1 MLADH
6 GRIDGLV
13 NNAGGQYRA
22 PLKTISTKGF
32 EAVVKSNL
40 TGGFIVM
47 REVYN
52 RWMIEHGGA
61 IVNMIAD
68 IWHGWPHFS
77 HSAAAR
83 GGMLTL
89 SECAAT
95 EWAESGVR
103 VNTVA
108 PGSIASQG
116 LDTYEDKDTAF
127 IQNDL
132 TPGIPLQR
140 FGTEAEVSAAIVY
153 LLSPAASYITGSCI
167 RIDGGAPNARRG
179 WWDLQP
185 SQEQRRLRR
194 LPPVHAT
201 GDPRRGA
208 VTPLQAI
215 IHRLRRR
222 GARRHGRCRAR
233 NREPVRRAGCAGGD
247 ARARIT
253 NAARRRA
260 RRSARVASRGEV
272 SFVQVDATD
281 PDDTLAG
288 RAGVSRRARF
298 DRRAGEHD
306 GSQRPPAAAA
316 HHPDPV
322 RPTAHQRD
330 HPAAPAH
337 DARRVAGDARAVDA
351 GSIVNV
357 ASDAAKV
364 ATPGETLVGAAMAAI
379 VMYSKAAA
387 LEAKREGV
395 RINVLTPSLI
405 ADTPGAALIG
415 SDPFSAKLFEKAAA
429 MAHLG
434 VASPADLAAMT
445 LFLASPAASRI
456 TGQTISING
465 GISVG

>member
-1 MLADH
+1 MSYNSIYRRDLFRDHIVVITGGGSGIGRCTAHELASLGAHVAIVGRNEAKLERVRGEIESDGGLISCHAADIRDEHAVIATVERVLTDH

-22 PLKTISTKGF
+22 PMKTISTKGF
-32 EAVVKSNL
+32 EAVVRSNL

-52 RWMIEHGGA
+52 RWMVDHGGA

-89 SECAAT
+89 TECAAT

-127 IQNDL
+127 IRNDV

-185 SQEQRRLRR
+185 AKNNEAYDGFHRSS
-194 LPPVHAT
+194 LP
-201 GDPRRGA
+201 
-208 VTPLQAI
+208 AI
-215 IHRLRRR
+215 L
-222 GARRHGRCRAR
+222 
-233 NREPVRRAGCAGGD
+233 D
-247 ARARIT
+247 
-253 NAARRRA
+253 
-260 RRSARVASRGEV
+260 EV
-272 SFVQVDATD
+272 
-281 PDDTLAG
+281 P
-288 RAGVSRRARF
+288 
-298 DRRAGEHD
+298 
-306 GSQRPPAAAA
+306 
-316 HHPDPV
+316 
-322 RPTAHQRD
+322 
-330 HPAAPAH
+330 
-337 DARRVAGDARAVDA
+337 
-351 GSIVNV
+351 
-357 ASDAAKV
+357 
-364 ATPGETLVGAAMAAI
+364 
-379 VMYSKAAA
+379 
-387 LEAKREGV
+387 
-395 RINVLTPSLI
+395 
-405 ADTPGAALIG
+405 
-415 SDPFSAKLFEKAAA
+415 
-429 MAHLG
+429 
-434 VASPADLAAMT
+434 
-445 LFLASPAASRI
+445 
-456 TGQTISING
+456 
-465 GISVG
+465 

>member
-1 MLADH
+1 VSYNSIYRHDLFRDHTVVVTGGGSGIGRCTAHELASLGAHVAIVGRNEAKLERVRCEIASDGGSISAHVTDIRDEDAVIAMVERVLADH

-22 PLKTISTKGF
+22 PMRTISTKGF
-32 EAVVKSNL
+32 EAVVRSNL

-52 RWMIEHGGA
+52 RWMVDHGGA

-127 IQNDL
+127 IRNDL

-185 SQEQRRLRR
+185 
-194 LPPVHAT
+194 AK
-201 GDPRRGA
+201 
-208 VTPLQAI
+208 
-215 IHRLRRR
+215 
-222 GARRHGRCRAR
+222 
-233 NREPVRRAGCAGGD
+233 N
-247 ARARIT
+247 
-253 NAARRRA
+253 
-260 RRSARVASRGEV
+260 
-272 SFVQVDATD
+272 
-281 PDDTLAG
+281 
-288 RAGVSRRARF
+288 
-298 DRRAGEHD
+298 
-306 GSQRPPAAAA
+306 
-316 HHPDPV
+316 
-322 RPTAHQRD
+322 
-330 HPAAPAH
+330 
-337 DARRVAGDARAVDA
+337 
-351 GSIVNV
+351 NV
-357 ASDAAKV
+357 AFDGFHRSSL
-364 ATPGETLVGAAMAAI
+364 PAI
-379 VMYSKAAA
+379 LDNA
-387 LEAKREGV
+387 
-395 RINVLTPSLI
+395 P
-405 ADTPGAALIG
+405 
-415 SDPFSAKLFEKAAA
+415 
-429 MAHLG
+429 
-434 VASPADLAAMT
+434 
-445 LFLASPAASRI
+445 
-456 TGQTISING
+456 
-465 GISVG
+465 